1 MTGGTGSSGSGG
13 SGGGS
18 GSGGSGAGIGSGA
31 PAPGAAGPGRA
42 AHSLLAC
49 GLPVPTPLPAP
60 DALARARLLVAP
72 SLDSGLVREL
82 ERIAGRGAEP
92 LTDVPPPGDEP
103 LLCVGETLPE
113 ALRTSRL
120 LWFHSVNAGTDPLL
134 SAGPWP
140 APALLTRTV
149 GRMGERIAQYVLGW
163 VLAECQSVAEFTA
176 QHARAHWERLPT
188 ELVAGQTALIYGTG
202 HIGAAVGRLLG
213 ACGVRTVGVARTT
226 RFGPPPGTARV
237 VPGFDRVI
245 GAAEDTEPLGEARWV
260 ISTLP
265 LTGATEGFF
274 GAARFGAVRGPTFVN
289 VGRGATVDLGALEAA
304 LRDGRVRRAVLDV
317 LPAEPAAPGDPVWRL
332 PRTVI
337 TSHSSGITAD
347 EDVLVDFTACWEA
360 VAAGSRPGLTV
371 DVGRGY

>member
-1 MTGGTGSSGSGG
+1 MV
-13 SGGGS
+13 
-18 GSGGSGAGIGSGA
+18 
-31 PAPGAAGPGRA
+31 PAPE
-42 AHSLLAC
+42 L
-49 GLPVPTPLPAP
+49 
-60 DALARARLLVAP
+60 LARARLLVAP
-72 SLDSGLVREL
+72 ELSAPLVREL
-82 ERIAGRGAEP
+82 ERITGRGAEP
-92 LTDVPPPGDEP
+92 LGDGEPAAGP
-103 LLCVGETLPE
+103 LLCVGAALPGG
-113 ALRTSRL
+113 LRTDRL

-134 SAGPWP
+134 AAGPWP
-140 APALLTRTV
+140 AGALLTRTV

-163 VLAECQSVAEFTA
+163 VLAECQSVPEFTA

-188 ELVAGQTALIYGTG
+188 ELVAGQTALVYGTG
-202 HIGAAVGRLLG
+202 RIGGAVAGLLRG
-213 ACGVRTVGVARTT
+213 CGVRTVGVARTART
-226 RFGPPPGTARV
+226 GPPP
-237 VPGFDRVI
+237 PGFDRVI
-245 GAAEDTEPLGEARWV
+245 GAEEDAGELVGARWV

-317 LPAEPAAPGDPVWRL
+317 LPTEPAAPGDPVWQL

-347 EDVLVDFTACWEA
+347 EDVLVDFTACWDA

>member
-1 MTGGTGSSGSGG
+1 MTGNTGSNH
-13 SGGGS
+13 
-18 GSGGSGAGIGSGA
+18 
-31 PAPGAAGPGRA
+31 PV
-42 AHSLLAC
+42 LAC
-49 GLPVPTPLPAP
+49 GPPVPTPLPAP
-60 DALARARLLVAP
+60 DILARARLLVAA
-72 SLDSGLVREL
+72 SLDRGLVREL
-82 ERIAGRGAEP
+82 ERITGRPAEP
-92 LTDVPPPGDEP
+92 LTDVPPPSGRP
-103 LLCVGETLPE
+103 LLCVGETLPD
-113 ALRTSRL
+113 ALRTDRL

-149 GRMGERIAQYVLGW
+149 GRMGERIAQYVLAW
-163 VLAECQSVAEFTA
+163 MLAECQSVPEFTA

-202 HIGAAVGRLLG
+202 RIGAAVGRLLG

-226 RFGPPPGTARV
+226 RGGPEPGSARV

-245 GAAEDTEPLGEARWV
+245 GAAEDTEALAEARWV
-260 ISTLP
+260 VSTLP

-274 GAARFGAVRGPTFVN
+274 GAARLTAVRGATFVN
-289 VGRGATVDLGALEAA
+289 VGRGATVDMGALETA

-337 TSHSSGITAD
+337 TSHSSGITTD
-347 EDVLVDFTACWEA
+347 EDVVTDFTACWEA
-360 VAAGSRPGLTV
+360 VAAGRRPELTV